1 MHTLPSRLAALTV
14 FAMISACVT
23 PAAPPPIAARPVQLA
38 DGSTVQPGAQAG
50 LDGRSIELARVQI
63 DIPRGTEIGRLQGQF
78 GNKCRGA
85 RLGPFHQEH
94 PRTPERSNE
103 WSDTFYRVMSGHGF
117 RVAGNPNQ
125 LFNTAQQEEGDLQ
138 FGLTVSEVKLEMRAV
153 CDFFREDAV
162 GMRGTA
168 RVGMEWQV
176 FDPARQQVIFR
187 QRGEGR
193 FEATETVALDP
204 MVILQLAF
212 ADAANQL
219 AVSPELRKMMTERAP
234 LPRPDSRPVAQDQS
248 RIPLRR
254 VALSQQPISDRIDHL
269 RSATVLIE
277 TGTASHGSGFLITE
291 DGLMVTNKHVV
302 GGQRFVRVRLV
313 SGRTVVGEVIR
324 EHELRDVALVK
335 LEGSSYPVM
344 SIRET
349 PVAVTE
355 EVYAIG
361 APQQRQLAWTV
372 TRGVVSAWRP
382 ARPPGRPFDLIQAD
396 VAIHGGNSG
405 GPLLDKQG
413 NLVAISVIGWA
424 PDPNN
429 PSANTSLNGFIP
441 ILDGLEKLGI
451 DLVDPTEYQRRRN
464 QTASQ

>member
-1 MHTLPSRLAALTV
+1 MPALPARLAALLLIAT
-14 FAMISACVT
+14 ISACVT
-23 PAAPPPIAARPVQLA
+23 PAAPPPITAKPVQMA
-38 DGSTVQPGAQAG
+38 DGSTVQPGVQTG

-63 DIPRGTEIGRLQGQF
+63 DIPRGTEIGRLHGQF
-78 GNKCRGA
+78 GNKCRGVK
-85 RLGPFHQEH
+85 LGPIYQEQ
-94 PRTPERSNE
+94 PRTPARSNE
-103 WSDTFYRVMSGHGF
+103 WNDTFYRVMSGHGY
-117 RVAGNPNQ
+117 RVAGNPSQ
-125 LFNTAQQEEGDLQ
+125 LFETTQQEEGDLQ
-138 FGLTVSEVKLEMRAV
+138 FGLTVNEAKLEMRAV
-153 CDFFREDAV
+153 CDFFREEAV

-168 RVGMEWQV
+168 RVAMEWQV
-176 FDPARQQVIFR
+176 FDPVRRQVIFR
-187 QRGEGR
+187 QRSEGR

-204 MVILQLAF
+204 VVILQLAF

-234 LPRPDSRPVAQDQS
+234 LPSPTARTVAEDRAGIPV
-248 RIPLRR
+248 RR
-254 VALSQQPISDRIDHL
+254 TALSQQPISDRIDHL

-277 TGTASHGSGFLITE
+277 VGDGGHGSGFLITE

-324 EHELRDVALVK
+324 AHDLRDVALVK

-361 APQQRQLAWTV
+361 APRQRQLAWTV

-396 VAIHGGNSG
+396 VSIHGGNSG

-441 ILDGLEKLGI
+441 ILDGLEKLGVE
-451 DLVDPTEYQRRRN
+451 LVDPAEFQRRRN
-464 QTASQ
+464 LAGG